1 MKKFKSLVTLAAILA
16 FNAGMAAA
24 PADDEGDVS
33 LINQSKAESFGAKM
47 AKARAAKHKK
57 DPAAV
62 KAPKAKKARLPRAP
76 RAPKIPAQG
85 F

>member
-1 MKKFKSLVTLAAILA
+1 MKYRSLLSLAAVLA

-33 LINQSKAESFGAKM
+33 LINQPAKESFGVKM

-62 KAPKAKKARLPRAP
+62 KAPKAKKARLPKAP